1 MLGILDILSMAPNE
15 TVPELYQYIHKT
27 GNKELVG
34 LRFVFG
40 LYVGFPSL
48 FVYSV
53 YPIFLFPPS
62 LFLIKGFSIVLEIFA
77 FDRREESVLI
87 LLFFQGFVI
96 SD

>member
-1 MLGILDILSMAPNE
+1 MGILSIAPNE
-15 TVPELYQYIHKT
+15 TVPELYRYIHKT

-62 LFLIKGFSIVLEIFA
+62 LFSDKG
-77 FDRREESVLI
+77 I
-87 LLFFQGFVI
+87 LHCFGDFCV
-96 SD
+96 

>member
-1 MLGILDILSMAPNE
+1 MGILSIAPNE
-15 TVPELYQYIHKT
+15 TVPELYRYIHKT

-62 LFLIKGFSIVLEIFA
+62 LFLIKGFSIVLEIIA

-87 LLFFQGFVI
+87 LLFFLRLCYQRLNE
-96 SD
+96 